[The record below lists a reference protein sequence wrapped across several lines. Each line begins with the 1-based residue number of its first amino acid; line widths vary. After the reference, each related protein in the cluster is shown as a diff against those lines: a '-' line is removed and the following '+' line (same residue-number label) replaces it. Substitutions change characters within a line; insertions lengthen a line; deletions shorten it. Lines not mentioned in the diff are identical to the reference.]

1 MSAATAAPVEQKPL
15 PYPIDGLEPV
25 ISKNLM
31 EYHYGKHHAT
41 YVNNLNGLY
50 EKANAAMESGD
61 TKGFVDISQG
71 IKFNGGGHL
80 NHEFFWESLSPVDK
94 DGGVLPEK
102 IDDGKALDEAIK
114 KAFGSVDDFI
124 SHFSSNTAA
133 VQGSG
138 WGWLVY
144 NKTSKDLE
152 FRTTA
157 NQDRIVD

>member
-1 MSAATAAPVEQKPL
+1 M
-15 PYPIDGLEPV
+15 DGLEPV

-50 EKANAAMESGD
+50 EKANAAMASGD
-61 TKGFVDISQG
+61 TQGFVDISQG

-94 DGGVLPEK
+94 DGGILPEK

-114 KAFGSVDDFI
+114 AHTFTVASLKAKLQVM
-124 SHFSSNTAA
+124 AA
-133 VQGSG
+133 WAARSRAPA
-138 WGWLVY
+138 Y
-144 NKTSKDLE
+144 RASA
-152 FRTTA
+152 R
-157 NQDRIVD
+157 R